1 VGACDMKKRH
11 LYLIS
16 TKAVTKTYDMFYI
29 FMCDESRFEFKLNEY
44 RICIDEDFIEVT
56 SLDDTIMEL
65 FSLHNLMRVK
75 FVKST
80 AKLVDTEMTAPTLKP
95 VA

>member
-1 VGACDMKKRH
+1 MKNKNH
-11 LYLIS
+11 LYLVS
-16 TKAVTKTYDMFYI
+16 TKAVTKKYDMFYI
-29 FMCDESRFEFKLNEY
+29 YMCDESVFEFKLNEY
-44 RICIDEDFIEVT
+44 RVCRDEDFIEVT
-56 SLDDTIMEL
+56 SIDNTIMEL

-80 AKLVDTEMTAPTLKP
+80 VKLVGVETSPPVLKP

>member
-1 VGACDMKKRH
+1 
-11 LYLIS
+11 
-16 TKAVTKTYDMFYI
+16 
-29 FMCDESRFEFKLNEY
+29 MCDESVFEFKLNEY
-44 RICIDEDFIEVT
+44 RVCRDEDFIEVT
-56 SLDDTIMEL
+56 SIDNTIMEL

-80 AKLVDTEMTAPTLKP
+80 VKLVGVETSPPVLKP

>member
-1 VGACDMKKRH
+1 
-11 LYLIS
+11 
-16 TKAVTKTYDMFYI
+16 MFYVY
-29 FMCDESRFEFKLNEY
+29 MCDESVFEFKLNEY
-44 RICIDEDFIEVT
+44 RVCRDEDFIEVT
-56 SLDDTIMEL
+56 SIDNTIMEL

-80 AKLVDTEMTAPTLKP
+80 VKLVGVETSPPVLKP